1 MKLPNLFGSNK
12 QMSNGYTVLSNH
24 NISKERQILPKPCS
38 CQKGGKKRRSRRSG
52 GRRRSRRSGGRR
64 SRRSGG
70 RRRSR
75 RSGGRRRS
83 RRSGGRRLR
92 RRRSRKYRGGG
103 HGFNQT
109 GLPTKGLNWTKT
121 QNNCKQRGGG
131 PDSRYLGGKSPGY
144 IYYGFDSPNSTKEFR
159 GSYAPTTRKVYQCG
173 GKRKRR
179 RRK

>member
-70 RRRSR
+70 
-75 RSGGRRRS
+75 
-83 RRSGGRRLR
+83 

>member
-64 SRRSGG
+64 
-70 RRRSR
+70 RSR
-75 RSGGRRRS
+75 RSGGRRS
-83 RRSGGRRLR
+83 R